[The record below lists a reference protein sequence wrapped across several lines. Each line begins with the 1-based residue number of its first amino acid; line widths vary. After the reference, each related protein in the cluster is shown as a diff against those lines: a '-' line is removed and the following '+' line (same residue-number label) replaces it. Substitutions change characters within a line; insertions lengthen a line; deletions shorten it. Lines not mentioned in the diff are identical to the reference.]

1 MLLLVSFLVVLGSY
15 IPILNAARPRC
26 EKPVPG
32 GETVTVLENATLNYI
47 VFTYEGSDRDYHR
60 VIFTPRETISPFFF
74 DGKSVNEEYF
84 KLNDILDFETKNQ
97 FIFTNIYAT
106 HVARSNIGSLC
117 PPLTVNVL
125 PVNEFTPVFDPSVL
139 VVNVPEGLP
148 EDTTV
153 AILNCTDGDKEP
165 TGSPEGCSQ
174 IIIQSGD
181 NVHPRFK
188 ITNKQIV
195 TTNNAINYDT
205 GDVTFTLIVAGIDS
219 STLDSQKT
227 GSMAIIINIDPVN
240 VSMPSFQ
247 DLSYSISLPESTPVF
262 KEVFDVNATDR
273 NKRPLGDLAYK
284 ITDGNA
290 ADTFMICQTTG
301 KMFLKRPL
309 DFESDDSLVYYVTVT
324 ATDDRLTSTA
334 VVNVTIT
341 DVNDNVPICTPTY
354 QDVTIDEK
362 TSIGKTVASINCTD
376 EDAGSVL
383 LYRITSGDCD
393 RFQITPSGDIIVTN
407 VFAAGNIVSTFHLK
421 IQISDGFFESIVW
434 VSVNTIKPICCET
447 FKIPE

>member
-1 MLLLVSFLVVLGSY
+1 MVFKVKSGIGKTAV
-15 IPILNAARPRC
+15 NAGRPKC
-26 EKPVPG
+26 VKPVSG
-32 GETVTVLENATLNYI
+32 GETVTVLENATLNHI
-47 VFTYEGSDRDYHR
+47 VFMYEGYDGDNHK
-60 VIFTPRETISPFFF
+60 VVFTPRETISPFFL
-74 DGKSVNEEYF
+74 DGKNINEEYF
-84 KLNDILDFETKNQ
+84 KLNDSLDFETKNQ

-117 PPLTVNVL
+117 PRLTVNVL
-125 PVNEFTPVFDPSVL
+125 PVNEFTPVFNPSVL

-148 EDTTV
+148 ENTTV
-153 AILNCTDGDKEP
+153 AILNCTDADKEP
-165 TGSPEGCSQ
+165 AGSPEGCSQ

-195 TTNNAINYDT
+195 TTKNAINFDT
-205 GDVTFTLIVAGIDS
+205 GDVTFTLIVVGIDS
-219 STLDSQKT
+219 STLDPQKT

-240 VSMPSFQ
+240 VPMPSFQ

-273 NKRPLGDLAYK
+273 NKRPQGDLAYK
-284 ITDGNA
+284 ITDGNEA
-290 ADTFMICQTTG
+290 ETFMICQTTG

-309 DFESDDSLVYYVTVT
+309 DFESDASLVYYVTLT
-324 ATDDRLTSTA
+324 ATDGRLTSTA

-354 QDVTIDEK
+354 QDVTIYEK
-362 TSIGKTVASINCTD
+362 TSIGKTITSINCTD

-383 LYRITSGDCD
+383 IYRITSGDCD
-393 RFQITPSGDIIVTN
+393 RFQITPSGEIIVTN
-407 VFAAGNIVSTFHLK
+407 VLSHGNTASTFHLK
-421 IQISDGFFESIVW
+421 IQISDGFFGSIVW

-447 FKIPE
+447 FKIPD